1 MQVGSLVIVKDDTQR
16 CLYKIYE
23 MYNKK
28 EETICLLYGVYY
40 RITREENI
48 DNLIEASEKLIDEEK
63 NKDKKYYLNI
73 IKRSERSPKQKY
85 VLGKILHI
93 DGDCDYLNKCL
104 ELYKEIG
111 LYAYGK
117 CIPENKMSIEIGKY
131 LLEIDPDIVVITGHD
146 LYNNKGLKELDN
158 YVNTEN
164 FMRVVK
170 EIRKIKEKS
179 CIVIAGACQSNF
191 EALIASGADFASSPK
206 RINVHTYDP
215 AIIAIKASTTS
226 ITKLISSE
234 DLYKY
239 IENGRDAY
247 SGLQTFGKMRL
258 MI

>member
-1 MQVGSLVIVKDDTQR
+1 MQVGSLVIIKDDTQR

-23 MYNKK
+23 MYNKN
-28 EETICLLYGVYY
+28 EETMCLLYGVYY

-48 DNLIEASEKLIDEEK
+48 DNLIEASEKLIDEEES
-63 NKDKKYYLNI
+63 KDKKYYLNI
-73 IKRSERSPKQKY
+73 IKRNERSPKQKY

-117 CIPENKMSIEIGKY
+117 CIPEDKMNIEIGKY

-158 YVNTEN
+158 YANTKN
-164 FMRVVK
+164 FMKVVK
-170 EIRKIKEKS
+170 EVRKIKAKS
-179 CIVIAGACQSNF
+179 CVVIAGACQSNF

-215 AIIAIKASTTS
+215 AIIAIKASITS

-247 SGLQTFGKMRL
+247 GGLQTFGKMRL